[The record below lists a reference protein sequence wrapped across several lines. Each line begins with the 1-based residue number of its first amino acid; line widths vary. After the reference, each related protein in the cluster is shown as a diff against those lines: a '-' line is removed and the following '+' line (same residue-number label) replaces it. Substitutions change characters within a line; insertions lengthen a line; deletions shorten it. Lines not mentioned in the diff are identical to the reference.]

1 MIKKNLIMIKF
12 LIFFSI
18 LCTSVQ
24 SLDSSIAVKVNNE
37 IITTFDIQ
45 QEANYLGAL
54 NNDLDK
60 LDELTKLKIAKNS
73 LVRETIKKNEI
84 IKYFKLNNNKTLVN
98 DFLLKFYTKLNHSSE
113 KEFENYLITFDVKL
127 EDVKKKFEI
136 EMLWN
141 ELIKQKFSNQININK
156 EFLKKKIND
165 EKLSEKSLVQYEL
178 SEILFKTNQTK
189 NLINQ
194 NNIIKDYINT
204 NGFKNAANI
213 YSISD
218 TSKIGGKI
226 GWVNESQLS
235 KNINRIIGIL
245 NIGEISEPIETG
257 DGYLILKIDNK
268 KEKNI
273 QIDEEEILKN
283 LINYELQRQYN
294 QFSRIYY
301 SKIKLNSQISE

>member
-1 MIKKNLIMIKF
+1 
-12 LIFFSI
+12 
-18 LCTSVQ
+18 
-24 SLDSSIAVKVNNE
+24 
-37 IITTFDIQ
+37 
-45 QEANYLGAL
+45 
-54 NNDLDK
+54 
-60 LDELTKLKIAKNS
+60 
-73 LVRETIKKNEI
+73 
-84 IKYFKLNNNKTLVN
+84 
-98 DFLLKFYTKLNHSSE
+98 
-113 KEFENYLITFDVKL
+113 
-127 EDVKKKFEI
+127 
-136 EMLWN
+136 
-141 ELIKQKFSNQININK
+141 
-156 EFLKKKIND
+156 
-165 EKLSEKSLVQYEL
+165 LSEKYLVQYEL

>member
-18 LCTSVQ
+18 LCTSAQ

-54 NNDLDK
+54 NNDLYK
-60 LDELTKLKIAKNS
+60 LDELTKLKIASNS

-98 DFLLKFYTKLNHSSE
+98 DFLVKFYTKLNHNSE

-156 EFLKKKIND
+156 EFLKKK
-165 EKLSEKSLVQYEL
+165 LMM
-178 SEILFKTNQTK
+178 K
-189 NLINQ
+189 N
-194 NNIIKDYINT
+194 
-204 NGFKNAANI
+204 
-213 YSISD
+213 
-218 TSKIGGKI
+218 
-226 GWVNESQLS
+226 
-235 KNINRIIGIL
+235 
-245 NIGEISEPIETG
+245 
-257 DGYLILKIDNK
+257 
-268 KEKNI
+268 
-273 QIDEEEILKN
+273 
-283 LINYELQRQYN
+283 
-294 QFSRIYY
+294 
-301 SKIKLNSQISE
+301 

>member
-1 MIKKNLIMIKF
+1 M
-12 LIFFSI
+12 
-18 LCTSVQ
+18 
-24 SLDSSIAVKVNNE
+24 
-37 IITTFDIQ
+37 
-45 QEANYLGAL
+45 
-54 NNDLDK
+54 
-60 LDELTKLKIAKNS
+60 
-73 LVRETIKKNEI
+73 
-84 IKYFKLNNNKTLVN
+84 
-98 DFLLKFYTKLNHSSE
+98 
-113 KEFENYLITFDVKL
+113 
-127 EDVKKKFEI
+127 
-136 EMLWN
+136 
-141 ELIKQKFSNQININK
+141 
-156 EFLKKKIND
+156 
-165 EKLSEKSLVQYEL
+165 SEKSLVQYEL

-213 YSISD
+213 YSVSD

-283 LINYELQRQYN
+283 LIT
-294 QFSRIYY
+294 FS
-301 SKIKLNSQISE
+301 L